1 MSDRRRIRSNP
12 FEFGS
17 ELGADEIVNRE
28 DEIAEVV
35 RAIRDRGKLFLIG
48 PRRYGKT
55 SILKAAS
62 ERARREGMLVLR
74 YNVEA
79 FPSLEDL
86 LGRIVIDGARL
97 LAKPDVKARQ
107 RLRDIFSRLEPKFT
121 FDLEGEISAS
131 LGVKAET
138 EPAHI
143 PLIVDALDGLD
154 ALAAKQDQPVGLIL
168 DEFQKIIEAGGKSAE
183 GQIRAAVQQHRNVA
197 YVFAGSKTRLL
208 AAMTGEAARPFYRL
222 GARIFLGPVPRE
234 RFAAA
239 IGDSFKGAGLHFDAE
254 AIETIIT
261 LAEEVPYNV
270 QRLAHASWEYLAKQ
284 NQPRLTTVAVKAALE
299 LVIRRDDPYYTQIWN
314 SLSPPQ
320 KKALLAVIRAKGVN
334 LLSRDTLREAG
345 LPSSTMQQATKAL
358 KNKEILRDEESL
370 GLKQTKFDDP
380 FFATWIRMITRQ

>member
-1 MSDRRRIRSNP
+1 MSDRKRIRSNP

-35 RAIRDRGKLFLIG
+35 SVIRDGGKLFLIG

-62 ERARREGMLVLR
+62 EQAKREGMLVLR
-74 YNVEA
+74 YNAEA
-79 FPSLEDL
+79 FPSLKDL

-121 FDLEGEISAS
+121 IDLEGEISAS
-131 LGVKAET
+131 LGIKAET
-138 EPAHI
+138 EAGHI
-143 PLIVDALDGLD
+143 PLIVDALDGLE

-168 DEFQKIIEAGGKSAE
+168 DEFQKLIEAGGKSAE

-222 GARIFLGPVPRE
+222 GSRIFLGPVPRE
-234 RFAAA
+234 QFAAA
-239 IGDSFKGAGLHFDAE
+239 IGDSFKGAGLQFDAE

-261 LAEEVPYNV
+261 LAEEVPYNA

-284 NQPRLTTVAVKAALE
+284 NQSRLTTVAVQAALE
-299 LVIRRDDPYYTQIWN
+299 LVIRRDDPYHTQIWN

-334 LLSRDTLREAG
+334 LLSRDTLRVAG

-358 KNKEILRDEESL
+358 KDKEIR
-370 GLKQTKFDDP
+370 F
-380 FFATWIRMITRQ
+380 